1 MFGVSIARD
10 RAVQRG
16 VAAGMYAGIEGG
28 CSEVRGKDGD
38 IHAGIEA
45 VQKVELGQAGHDD

>member
-1 MFGVSIARD
+1 VFGVSIARD